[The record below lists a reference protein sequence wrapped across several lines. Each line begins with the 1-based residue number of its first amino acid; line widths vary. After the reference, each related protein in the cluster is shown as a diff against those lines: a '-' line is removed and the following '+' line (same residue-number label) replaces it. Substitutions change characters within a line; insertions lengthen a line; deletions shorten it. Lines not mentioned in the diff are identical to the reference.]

1 MKLSYTLLWLWLS
14 ALCLWPTHALQA
26 QKKMVDLKRA
36 DRMAFDKARSD
47 VRIVTGNV
55 LFEHD
60 SALLYCDSAVFN
72 EVANHVEAYG
82 NVRIRVND
90 TLNIFGDALFYDGK
104 TRIARLLDNVR
115 LVDNT
120 TTLETPELEFDRN
133 SKIARYERGGVIV
146 DQRNKLVSKRGRYFT
161 PDKQFYFRDSVRLHN
176 PKYDIASDTLHYN
189 ARTELAEFFGETEIV
204 SEENTILCRKGW
216 YDTRLDISSF
226 SRRARLLMKE
236 QTLSGDSLY
245 YDRKLETG
253 EAYRNVVMVDSAKDL
268 IIYGQFARYE
278 EAAGKALVID
288 SAQAVIADGPDSLYL
303 HADTLYA
310 VFDTAGETE
319 ALYAYYRMKFFR
331 TDMQGMAD
339 SLSYLMKDSLIWMLG
354 NPVLW
359 SEEYQM
365 NSDSIRIEMRNEK
378 VDQVFFL
385 QNAFIAAL
393 EDTHQ
398 YNQLKGRSMTGF
410 FRDNEMHKMKIF
422 GNAETLYY
430 VLEEDGSLMGI
441 NKAVSSDITL
451 RFRDGKIWEMVY
463 YTQPEAVLYPPSQF
477 PVQMRFLEGFDWKS
491 ARRPRQAADIFRW

>member
-1 MKLSYTLLWLWLS
+1 MKLPHPLIFLFLGIF
-14 ALCLWPTHALQA
+14 CLMPLHSLQA
-26 QKKMVDLKRA
+26 QKKRVNLERA
-36 DRMAFDKARSD
+36 DRMAFDKARSE

-72 EVANHVEAYG
+72 EVTNHVEAYG
-82 NVRIRVND
+82 NVRIEVND
-90 TLNIFGDALFYDGK
+90 TLNIYGDALFYDGK
-104 TRIARLLDNVR
+104 TRIARLRDNVR

-120 TTLETPELEFDRN
+120 TTLETPELEFNRN
-133 SKIARYERGGVIV
+133 SKIARYDRGGVIV

-161 PDKQFYFRDSVRLHN
+161 PEKQFYFRDSVRLHN

-204 SEENTILCRKGW
+204 SEENTILCRRGW
-216 YDTRLDISSF
+216 YDTRQDLSSF

-245 YDRKLETG
+245 YDRNLESG
-253 EAYRNVVMVDSAKDL
+253 EAFRNVVMVDSAKDL
-268 IIYGQFARYE
+268 VIYGQYARYE
-278 EAAGKALVID
+278 EAAGNAIVLD
-288 SAQAVIADGPDSLYL
+288 SALAVIADGPDSLYL

-310 VFDTAGETE
+310 VFDSAGETE
-319 ALYAYYRMKFFR
+319 ALYAYYHMKFFR
-331 TDMQGMAD
+331 KDMQGMAD
-339 SLSYLMKDSLIWMLG
+339 SLAYQMKDSLIWMLG

-365 NSDSIRIEMRNEK
+365 TSDSIRIEMRKEEIDK
-378 VDQVFFL
+378 VFFL
-385 QNAFIAAL
+385 QNAFIAAI
-393 EDTHQ
+393 EDTQQ

-410 FRDNEMHKMKIF
+410 FKDSELQRMKIF

-430 VLEEDGSLMGI
+430 VREEDGSLMGI

-451 RFRDGKIWEMVY
+451 RLSEGKIREIVY

-477 PVQMRFLEGFDWKS
+477 PAQMRFLEGFDWKS
-491 ARRPRQAADIFRW
+491 GQRPRQAGDVFRW